1 MLILYRLK
9 TAAQIKGGALVGV
22 GRQAH
27 NTELLRSAFQQLA
40 HQRLAYMPSPRSPCD
55 VHPAQPANVGPGV
68 RVTGQTANGDQLPAI
83 ENAQKTFAW
92 LVETVGAAVPLCN
105 ESREKPESFGDGFCF
120 QYQDLSGQRRE
131 GAYRQTVR

>member
-9 TAAQIKGGALVGV
+9 PAAQIKGGAFVGV

-40 HQRLAYMPSPRSPCD
+40 HQRLAYMPFPRSPCD
-55 VHPAQPANVGPGV
+55 VHPAQPANLRTGV
-68 RVTGQTANGDQLPAI
+68 RVIGQPANGDQLLVAQY
-83 ENAQKTFAW
+83 AQKTFAW
-92 LVETVGAAVPLCN
+92 LVEPVGAAVPLCN
-105 ESREKPESFGDGFCF
+105 ESREKPEPFGDGFCF
-120 QYQDLSGQRRE
+120 QYQDLFGQRRE